1 MKSVVLS
8 IILMLSISNSFA
20 GMLPMKSL
28 IIPID
33 TAENTEVAVN
43 KVRVAVLTRGYAYH
57 PQKPGK
63 GKMYILKSEYDVTV
77 LLNTN
82 TKNKFV
88 EVVFYQLKDDGFD
101 AFAEK
106 EFLELKSMIVES
118 LPGFKIES

>member
-1 MKSVVLS
+1 MKRVVLS

>member
-1 MKSVVLS
+1 
-8 IILMLSISNSFA
+8 MLSISNSFA